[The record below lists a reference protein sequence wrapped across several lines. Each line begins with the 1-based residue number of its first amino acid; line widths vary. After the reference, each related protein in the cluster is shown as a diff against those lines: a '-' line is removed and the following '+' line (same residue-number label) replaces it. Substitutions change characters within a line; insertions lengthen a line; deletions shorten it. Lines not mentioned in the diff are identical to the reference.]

1 MLTTKPPLLSLRHL
15 LLHPPLPLTSPKH
28 IHSTPPPHLARPTRP
43 KAKPDEKPET
53 PEELQRSLH
62 GSVQAHRCLVLLD
75 SPAPISTFPAR
86 HSTQIQRELQL
97 RLTKLGG
104 IVNFAFYG
112 NAPPTTTPISP
123 SSPSSSS
130 SSKGE
135 EEAVSAVAYT
145 PLGGRLTLPSI
156 TLPTLP
162 STLQTLE
169 AHISGSSLLQPE
181 TQTNIDILVCTHG
194 ARDCRCGDTGGK
206 VYAALR
212 EAVPKVQA
220 EMEAEGKGGV
230 RVPKIR
236 VGEVAHVGGHK
247 YAANVLIYP
256 YGEWLGLIT
265 PSHVPELLS
274 SIIKLHSKTPGGIK
288 PLGRD
293 DPLDIM
299 PEHWRGRMGL
309 GKEEMVE
316 MMEEYRRASK
326 IASH

>member
-1 MLTTKPPLLSLRHL
+1 MLTFRQSLPLLTRLPLPRY
-15 LLHPPLPLTSPKH
+15 PPRPLTSPKH
-28 IHSTPPPHLARPTRP
+28 IHSTPHPHLARPTRP
-43 KAKPDEKPET
+43 KPKVDAQPET
-53 PEELQRSLH
+53 PEELQRSLP
-62 GSVQAHRCLVLLD
+62 GSVQAHRCLVLID

-104 IVNFAFYG
+104 IVNFAHYH
-112 NAPPTTTPISP
+112 SP
-123 SSPSSSS
+123 SSSSSSSSSPSPSTSSS

-135 EEAVSAVAYT
+135 EVVSAIAYT
-145 PLGGRLTLPSI
+145 PQGGRLTLPHI
-156 TLPTLP
+156 TLPTLS
-162 STLQTLE
+162 STLSTLE

-181 TQTNIDILVCTHG
+181 TQNHIDILVCTHG

-206 VYAALR
+206 VYDALR

-220 EMEAEGKGGV
+220 ELNLGKGVV

-274 SIIKLHSKTPGGIK
+274 SIIKLHSKTPGGVK

-309 GKEEMVE
+309 GKDEMVE
-316 MMEEYRRASK
+316 MMEEYRRAK
-326 IASH
+326 IALH